1 MGSRLSR
8 SAQRLR
14 SAAIGLNSSEDV
26 ALVNRFADEL
36 EALSMRED
44 TLKRIGIAAE
54 ASGTSE
60 TLKACLTSVF
70 SLPEDDS
77 LDWLIDKLDDNAAD
91 TKAANGSRH

>member
-1 MGSRLSR
+1 M
-8 SAQRLR
+8 
-14 SAAIGLNSSEDV
+14 
-26 ALVNRFADEL
+26 
-36 EALSMRED
+36 
-44 TLKRIGIAAE
+44 KRIGIAAE

-77 LDWLIDKLDDNAAD
+77 LDWLIDKLDDNAPD